1 VTTQDVLLGFSMAN
15 DGRCGD
21 IPITNGWPESIAAC
35 DPMNAS
41 SSGRVS
47 GSSSGGG
54 SSSCHGRLGS
64 RCPSPSSTVMCQ
76 QENNETVSLESIG
89 VNMANQNFNGADVSC
104 RSLVGRRPVSDAVR
118 ASELF
123 WIFFGLKSDDS
134 QCVTSSD
141 VKATGGGEGIISLLL
156 SLSLS
161 ATDLRMSTTG
171 GFAFRL
177 FFCLLPTRSTGK
189 RSGGRRSDRSLLL
202 RPKQHAR
209 RRRLRHL
216 LLFSTSFC
224 PATYRLMEHQKQMI
238 TSSRRKLRNRVRLGI
253 ICIYVQLWANNYS
266 AQLNPIADPFSH
278 GARI

>member
-1 VTTQDVLLGFSMAN
+1 MANDLPVTTQDVLLGFSMAN

-76 QENNETVSLESIG
+76 QENNETMSLESIG

-177 FFCLLPTRSTGK
+177 FFFASSPPAAQAGEAAA
-189 RSGGRRSDRSLLL
+189 GGRIEACYYDQNNTHVDVGCVICFSFPPPSAL
-202 RPKQHAR
+202 QH
-209 RRRLRHL
+209 
-216 LLFSTSFC
+216 T
-224 PATYRLMEHQKQMI
+224 
-238 TSSRRKLRNRVRLGI
+238 
-253 ICIYVQLWANNYS
+253 
-266 AQLNPIADPFSH
+266 D
-278 GARI
+278 